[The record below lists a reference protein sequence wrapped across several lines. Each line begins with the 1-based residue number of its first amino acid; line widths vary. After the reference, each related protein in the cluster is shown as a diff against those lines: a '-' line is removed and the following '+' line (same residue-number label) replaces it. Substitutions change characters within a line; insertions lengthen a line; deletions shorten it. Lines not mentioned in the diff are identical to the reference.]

1 VRSMPL
7 IDGVRGDEKGLRDVD
22 RYAKDFWVATVKL
35 DGAGLASMVLRSLTV
50 LEMAG
55 DRDWSG

>member
-1 VRSMPL
+1 MPL